1 MSMDMIPHASA
12 VAPTLN
18 YDMGSAPT
26 GTTILLL
33 TKGGVLVKGVVQQST
48 LKYYYAWAPLPKRDK
63 AEEARR
69 GLKL

>member
-1 MSMDMIPHASA
+1 MSMDMIPHAAA

-18 YDMGSAPT
+18 YEMSQAPY
-26 GTTILLL
+26 GTTLLLL

-48 LKYYYAWAPLPKRDK
+48 ARYYYAWMPLPKRDK